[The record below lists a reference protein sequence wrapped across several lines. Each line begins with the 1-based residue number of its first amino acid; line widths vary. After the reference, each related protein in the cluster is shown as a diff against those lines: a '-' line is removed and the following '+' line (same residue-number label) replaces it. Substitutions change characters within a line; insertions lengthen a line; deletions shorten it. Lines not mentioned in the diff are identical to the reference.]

1 MLLFRRNNRIWRE
14 YPVCKAS
21 TAVSDQTKWY
31 DKRMLTK
38 AYSVPRN
45 FSWIE
50 NYQLLMRTSP
60 YVIWSRKLREP
71 TRHNTRQYDTTRG
84 QHDTTQANTIQ
95 HEYNTTQYDTTR
107 VKHKT
112 TRVIIRY
119 NTSKHGLT
127 RVQWSSAAK
136 IGLLLHIFCYW
147 TAIYFLNFF

>member
-1 MLLFRRNNRIWRE
+1 
-14 YPVCKAS
+14 
-21 TAVSDQTKWY
+21 
-31 DKRMLTK
+31 MLTK

-71 TRHNTRQYDTTRG
+71 TRHNTRQYDTTRI
-84 QHDTTQANTIQ
+84 QHDTTRANTIQ

-119 NTSKHGLT
+119 NSSKHGLT
-127 RVQWSSAAK
+127 RVQRSSAAK
-136 IGLLLHIFCYW
+136 IGLYFTFFVIELL
-147 TAIYFLNFF
+147 YFFLISFRNS